1 MPAFQQQSIV
11 DFTTAESA
19 SATQQQLLAAHNGRG
34 FCDEAVVTVLEAYLA
49 EQVQNS
55 TVDIDADLALLK
67 LYLVYP
73 ATADADQVAKVL
85 VKGIMAMPSTFFT
98 GVTTMLPENIRE
110 VLNPRFFAVV
120 SPLGRQRDGSA
131 EHGLPAAVVLV
142 RGSSLLA
149 ALVSCPVSSDAKR
162 CVPSTFDA
170 ESQDFWKEDV
180 TYATTVPGF
189 LESVR
194 AFILDAIRRSHSA
207 IATDVFKA
215 KLNVS
220 DKEVAEIVA
229 GTQTITVDPLMD
241 VWQAEKWTVAGDVI
255 QISANEDNQMQAK
268 KIQENI
274 EFQDVLKVI
283 HTLSR

>member
-11 DFTTAESA
+11 DFTTTESA

-73 ATADADQVAKVL
+73 STADADHVAKVL

-98 GVTTMLPENIRE
+98 GATTMLPDSIR
-110 VLNPRFFAVV
+110 
-120 SPLGRQRDGSA
+120 
-131 EHGLPAAVVLV
+131 
-142 RGSSLLA
+142 
-149 ALVSCPVSSDAKR
+149 
-162 CVPSTFDA
+162 
-170 ESQDFWKEDV
+170 EDV

-220 DKEVAEIVA
+220 DKEVADIVA
-229 GTQTITVDPLMD
+229 
-241 VWQAEKWTVAGDVI
+241 AENWTVAGDVI